1 MMDAR
6 IIGMSAALGSA
17 ASWAMGSILFK
28 KLGEKLSPMAL
39 TLAKGTLSALLLGVT
54 LLLSSY
60 ADIAP
65 TPLLLLIFSGVLGI
79 AVGDSFFFAALENL
93 SPHSLVVLSTLGEIL
108 TIIWAVLVLR
118 ERPTL
123 TAWGGIGLV
132 IVGIVTVLYPQVTS
146 SDSDINSSEK
156 PQQNS
161 VFKGV
166 IFGLI
171 SVLCMSASIIVAKIG
186 LESVSALTATFVRML
201 AGTTGMF
208 FLGLTT
214 KKIGVWM
221 SPFQSDPQLIK
232 QLIYSVLFITFGG
245 FWLSLVGLK
254 YVDVAIAQTLNSTDP
269 LFALIF
275 SAILLQE
282 KVTMSAFI
290 GTIFTISG
298 IVLICN
304 G

>member
-1 MMDAR
+1 MNGR
-6 IIGMSAALGSA
+6 IIGISAALGSA

-28 KLGEKLSPMAL
+28 KLGQKLSPMAL
-39 TLAKGTLSALLLGVT
+39 TLAKGTLSAVLLAVT
-54 LLLSSY
+54 LLVTGY
-60 ADIAP
+60 ADIALK
-65 TPLLLLIFSGVLGI
+65 PLLLLIFSGVLGI

-123 TAWGGIGLV
+123 MAWGGIGLV
-132 IVGIVTVLYPQVTS
+132 IMGIVTVLYPQVSS
-146 SDSDINSSEK
+146 SDNDFSDK
-156 PQQNS
+156 PQENL

-171 SVLCMSASIIVAKIG
+171 SVLCMSVSIIVAKMG
-186 LESVSALTATFVRML
+186 LDSVSALTATFIRML
-201 AGTTGMF
+201 AGTTGML

-221 SPFQSDPQLIK
+221 SPFQSNPRLFYQLIC
-232 QLIYSVLFITFGG
+232 SVLFITFGG

-275 SAILLQE
+275 AAILLKE
-282 KVTMSAFI
+282 KVTMSAFF

-298 IVLICN
+298 IVLICH

>member
-1 MMDAR
+1 MDAR
-6 IIGMSAALGSA
+6 IIGISAALGSA

-28 KLGEKLSPMAL
+28 QLGEKLSPMAL
-39 TLAKGTLSALLLGVT
+39 TLAKGTLSAVLLAAT
-54 LLLSSY
+54 LILTGLPSVEPQ
-60 ADIAP
+60 A
-65 TPLLLLIFSGVLGI
+65 LLLLIFSGILGI

-132 IVGIVTVLYPQVTS
+132 IVGIVTVLYPQVS
-146 SDSDINSSEK
+146 NNSNSGKKLE
-156 PQQNS
+156 QNLA
-161 VFKGV
+161 FKGV
-166 IFGLI
+166 IFGLV
-171 SVLCMSASIIVAKIG
+171 SVLCMSVSIIIAKMG
-186 LESVSALTATFVRML
+186 MESVSALTATFVRML
-201 AGTTGMF
+201 AGTTGMLF
-208 FLGLTT
+208 VGLSTRQV
-214 KKIGVWM
+214 GVWM
-221 SPFQSDPQLIK
+221 SPLQTEPKLFYQLI
-232 QLIYSVLFITFGG
+232 ISVLFITFGG
-245 FWLSLVGLK
+245 FWLSLVGIK

-275 SAILLQE
+275 SAILLKE
-282 KVTMSAFI
+282 KVTIPAFI

-298 IVLICN
+298 VVFICN

>member
-1 MMDAR
+1 MDAR

-161 VFKGV
+161 AFKGV

-201 AGTTGMF
+201 AGTTGML

>member
-1 MMDAR
+1 MDAR
-6 IIGMSAALGSA
+6 IIGISAALGSA

-39 TLAKGTLSALLLGVT
+39 TLAKGTLSAVLLAVT
-54 LLLSSY
+54 LQLTGY
-60 ADIAP
+60 QDIAP
-65 TPLLLLIFSGVLGI
+65 KALLLLIFSGVLGI

-108 TIIWAVLVLR
+108 TIIWAVIVLR

-123 TAWGGIGLV
+123 TAWGGISLV
-132 IVGIVTVLYPQVTS
+132 IVGIVTVLYPQIS
-146 SDSDINSSEK
+146 RSNNDSNFSGK
-156 PQQNS
+156 PQPNL

-166 IFGLI
+166 IFGLVSI
-171 SVLCMSASIIVAKIG
+171 LCMSVSIIVAKIG
-186 LESVSALTATFVRML
+186 MESVSALTATFVRML
-201 AGTTGMF
+201 AGTTGM
-208 FLGLTT
+208 LLVGLTT
-214 KKIGVWM
+214 RKVGVWM
-221 SPFQSDPQLIK
+221 SPFQTEPKLFY

-245 FWLSLVGLK
+245 FWLSLVGIK

-275 SAILLQE
+275 AAILLKE
-282 KVTMSAFI
+282 KVTIPAFI

-298 IVLICN
+298 VVFICN